1 MIELRNITKRFG
13 DVVANN
19 GVSIKV
25 APGTIHA
32 IVGENGA
39 GKSTAM
45 RIAYGFY
52 TADSGEILING
63 QVCEIRTPHDAIAQ
77 GVGMVHQH
85 FMLVEPM
92 TVAENI
98 VLGSEPGTA
107 AALDLKKA
115 AVEIRKLSD
124 EFKLSVD
131 PNAIIETLS
140 VGQQQRVELLK
151 ALYRHA
157 QLLILDEPTAVLTPQ
172 EVDEFFVIL
181 RRMREQGK
189 TIVIITHKLSEVLA
203 ISDNVTVMRDG
214 RVVGEVKTSETN
226 AADLARL
233 MVGREVLLRVEKP
246 DAHAGKAVLSVRDLT
261 IKGREGAAS
270 IDNVSFEVRAGEIVG
285 IAGVEGNGQTE
296 LIEGLA
302 GLQQPASGDILFEN
316 DPRAFW
322 SYPAGKTLTSL
333 LIILLL
339 ISLVSTG
346 LAILTAASRQGL
358 FLVPLVVALT
368 GVFVRCTAIWGLIIA
383 LKKRSRWAPMV
394 VGILASLAF
403 LLTLGSFLF
412 AGSPGILLA
421 ALNGSL
427 LIYTAVLGF
436 RTHREFRGQEKSE
449 LRKLL
454 PRQIKELGVAHVPED
469 RHRRGLLL
477 DFTLCEN
484 TILGVHYRKPAVMG
498 FGSILLDQNGI
509 QRRTDQV
516 IRDFDVRP
524 PNSALPVRALSG
536 GNQQKLIIG
545 REFELPPKLLL
556 VSQPTRG
563 VDIGAIEFIHRK
575 LVALRDDGC
584 AVLLVSA
591 ELEEVTALSDRLL
604 VIHNGHIVGE
614 VDPRKTTN
622 EEIGLMMT
630 GGSA

>member
-13 DVVANN
+13 DVLANDRVSF
-19 GVSIKV
+19 GVT
-25 APGTIHA
+25 PGTIHA

-52 TADSGEILING
+52 NADSGEILING
-63 QVCEIRTPHDAIAQ
+63 QVHQIRTPHDAIHL
-77 GVGMVHQH
+77 GIGMVHQH

-98 VLGSEPGTA
+98 VLGAEPGNA
-107 AALDLKKA
+107 ASLDLRKA
-115 AVEIRKLSD
+115 AEEIRKVSD

-131 PNAIIETLS
+131 PNAVIETLS

-172 EVDEFFVIL
+172 EVEEFFAIL
-181 RRMREQGK
+181 RGMRAQGK

-203 ISDNVTVMRDG
+203 ISDEVTVMRDG
-214 RVVGEVKTSETN
+214 QVVGNVKTEETN
-226 AADLARL
+226 AAELARM

-246 DAHAGKAVLSVRDLT
+246 DAKAGAAVLSLRGLSVLGRDRSKRLDG
-261 IKGREGAAS
+261 I
-270 IDNVSFEVRAGEIVG
+270 SFEVRAGEIVG

-296 LIEGLA
+296 LIEVLA
-302 GLQQPASGDILFEN
+302 GLIPGSSVSGSISFQGRNITRLN
-316 DPRAFW
+316 ARA
-322 SYPAGKTLTSL
+322 
-333 LIILLL
+333 
-339 ISLVSTG
+339 
-346 LAILTAASRQGL
+346 R
-358 FLVPLVVALT
+358 
-368 GVFVRCTAIWGLIIA
+368 
-383 LKKRSRWAPMV
+383 
-394 VGILASLAF
+394 
-403 LLTLGSFLF
+403 
-412 AGSPGILLA
+412 
-421 ALNGSL
+421 
-427 LIYTAVLGF
+427 
-436 RTHREFRGQEKSE
+436 
-449 LRKLL
+449 
-454 PRQIKELGVAHVPED
+454 KELGIAHVPED

-477 DFTLCEN
+477 DFSLAEN
-484 TILGVHYRKPAVMG
+484 TILGVHYRKPAVGAGNFM
-498 FGSILLDQNGI
+498 LNQKGI
-509 QRRTDQV
+509 QQRAAQV

-524 PNSALPVRALSG
+524 PNAALPARALSG

-575 LVALRDDGC
+575 IVAMRDAGC

-591 ELEEVTALSDRLL
+591 ELEEVTGLSDRLL
-604 VIHNGHIVGE
+604 VIHNGKIAGE
-614 VDPRKTTN
+614 VDPKITTN

-630 GGSA
+630 GAH